1 MRALVIAA
9 LFTLVSSFPAAQA
22 QQAEAETGAPLTRP
36 ASLAVLAGPLPSD
49 TVALLRR
56 ALPFHGDFG
65 DFLLVQADAGQQR
78 WLAERGLHP
87 LLLGAW
93 PAGRQLGVV
102 DPAELPGDATLLYAT
117 AHSALVAVDAGHGFA
132 TGCLHGVPVSPT
144 RQRPGAAFVMPAV
157 AAALPGSAALLAT
170 DPRIAPLLPQVSASN
185 IEATVAQL
193 SSNFT
198 RRADSAQVLVAR
210 DWILAQLAAIP
221 GLTVTTETF
230 NGSYAPNIVATKT
243 GAVHPERLVILGAH
257 YDSIN
262 GAGSSLAAPGA
273 DDNAS
278 GSAGLLEAA
287 RLLAQGN
294 YENTVR
300 CVWFCAEE
308 LGLLGSEAMAAA
320 LDAQDEHVVAMLN
333 MDMIAH
339 REAGDAFD
347 LDFATNNTDPSLVQ
361 FCRDITAAYV
371 PTLPT
376 VTGVLTAGSS
386 DHAPF
391 AGHGFPAA
399 FFFED
404 LTQFSQV
411 IHTANDA
418 LPSSP
423 NDFTLARAIT
433 QSFVAAAATLAS
445 PVDMAL
451 VHVALADSA
460 DSGGPY
466 ALLAEATSLSAASV
480 VAVEAHF
487 SLNGG
492 AEQVVSLLPSVNP
505 ASWVGSLPGVAGHG
519 EVRYWLLAT
528 DSGGFQ
534 QWLPESFAPGGAT
547 YGFSVG
553 TYTPAYTEGFEGAS
567 DAGWTHAQLA
577 TQDDWQ
583 RGAPQG
589 KGGDPAVAAAG
600 TSVWG
605 NDLGGSGFNGIYQ
618 PNVNNFLESPA
629 LDLSG
634 KTGLHL
640 RYKRWLT
647 VEDALFDQATIK
659 VNGTTVWTN
668 PATPG
673 GGSNTADSAWTLHD
687 VDISALADDN
697 PAVKL
702 RFGLQS
708 DGGLE
713 FGGWNLDELQVSS
726 VGPGAVASLVTSALH
741 VSGAAGGSVSFAV
754 HGGAARAGR
763 KYLLALSASGSAPG
777 TPAGSVTI
785 PLNFDAVTSI
795 GFQFLNT
802 PLFANFG
809 GLLDASG
816 NAAATWIVPPGL
828 PAAAAGV
835 PLQFAAFTLGPLDFA
850 TNAVSVTLQP

>member
-1 MRALVIAA
+1 MRAFVSAAFVSFLVC
-9 LFTLVSSFPAAQA
+9 SPAAQA
-22 QQAEAETGAPLTRP
+22 QQAESVAAAAGARG
-36 ASLAVLAGPLPSD
+36 ASLAVLAGPLSPD
-49 TVALLRR
+49 TTALLRR

-93 PAGRQLGVV
+93 PAGRELGVV
-102 DPAELPGDATLLYAT
+102 ELAELPGDATLLYAT
-117 AHSALVAVDAGHGFA
+117 PTSALIAVDAGQGFG
-132 TGCLHGVPVSPT
+132 TGCLHGVKLATTP
-144 RQRPGAAFVMPAV
+144 QRPGAGF
-157 AAALPGSAALLAT
+157 AAGSTALLAT
-170 DPRIAPLLPQVSASN
+170 DPRIAPLLPQVSAAA
-185 IEATVAQL
+185 IQATITQL
-193 SSNFT
+193 SSYFT
-198 RRADSAQVLVAR
+198 RRADSTQVLTAR

-230 NGSYAPNIVATKT
+230 NGSYGPNIVATKT

-262 GAGSSLAAPGA
+262 GSGSGLAAPGA

-287 RLLAQGN
+287 RVLAQGN

-320 LDAQDEHVVAMLN
+320 LDAQNAQVVAMLN

-339 REAGDAFD
+339 KEAGDSFD
-347 LDFATNNTDPSLVQ
+347 LDFATNNTDPALVQ

-386 DHAPF
+386 DHASF
-391 AGHGFPAA
+391 TGHGFPAA

-404 LTQFSQV
+404 LTQFSQM
-411 IHTANDA
+411 IHTANDS
-418 LPSSP
+418 LPNSP
-423 NDFTLARAIT
+423 NDFTLARQIT
-433 QSFVAAAATLAS
+433 QSFVAAAATIAS
-445 PVDMAL
+445 PVDIAL
-451 VHVALADSA
+451 AHVALADTS

-466 ALLAEATSLSAASV
+466 ALSANATSLSLGSVASV
-480 VAVEAHF
+480 EARY
-487 SLNGG
+487 SVNGG
-492 AEQVVSLLPSVNP
+492 AEQAVSLLRSVNP
-505 ASWVGSLPGVAGHG
+505 AVWVGSLPGVAGNG

-528 DSGGFQ
+528 DNSGFQ
-534 QWLPESFAPGGAT
+534 QWLPESFAQGGKT
-547 YGFSVG
+547 FGFSVG
-553 TYTPAYTEGFEGAS
+553 TYTPAFTEGFEGAG
-567 DAGWTHAQLA
+567 DAGWTHVQLA

-583 RGAPQG
+583 RGAPAG
-589 KGGDPAVAAAG
+589 KGGDPIVAASG
-600 TSVWG
+600 SSVWG

-618 PNVNNFLESPA
+618 PNVNNYLESPA
-629 LDLSG
+629 INLSG
-634 KTGLHL
+634 KTNLHL
-640 RYKRWLT
+640 RYQRWLT
-647 VEDALFDQATIK
+647 VEDGLYDQATIK
-659 VNGTTVWTN
+659 VNGSTVWTN

-673 GGSNTADSAWTLHD
+673 GSANTLDTTWTLHD
-687 VDISALADDN
+687 VNIAALADN
-697 PAVKL
+697 NASVKL

-713 FGGWNLDELQVSS
+713 FGGWNLDDVQVSS
-726 VGPGAVASLVTSALH
+726 VGPGSVPSLVTSALH
-741 VSGAAGGSVSFAV
+741 VSLAAGGSVAFGI

-763 KYLLALSASGSAPG
+763 KYVLALSASGSVPG
-777 TPAGSVTI
+777 TPFGSVTI
-785 PLNFDAVTSI
+785 PLNFDAVTSV

-809 GLLDASG
+809 GLLDAGG
-816 NAAATWIVPPGL
+816 NATATWIAPPGL
-828 PAAAAGV
+828 PASAAGV
-835 PLQFAAFTLGPLDFA
+835 PIQFAAFTLGPVDFA
-850 TNAVSVTLQP
+850 TNPVTVTLQP